1 MIRFVV
7 WFALIGTA
15 FGFAQTE
22 SKGTNSGERTRD
34 GGPQVEQ
41 LLRRKALTAHE
52 VLGEMFTAIEKT
64 WVLEAYEG
72 YGYLQFN
79 ADLSGKLPG
88 NASGKGA
95 VGGIDVDVEV
105 EGKMTPS
112 GKHALEIR
120 GEFGALDL
128 VNDLRRRLVTSRAFK
143 AFSDRPV
150 PARNANANLTNFRSY
165 MLRYLGKIKSSMM
178 GAGGFR
184 SVYVGSGSHEGY
196 DVDVVRVYRPPGKVV
211 IDRRQ
216 PISLKR
222 IWTFWQD
229 GAYEIWVHRN
239 TRLPAAVFYTNVEDQ
254 IYANFKFDY
263 DRNWLPIR
271 IVYNNNSVGSEGH
284 GDLILDF
291 GEDRLLRGMSLNFS
305 GDNGLELA
313 MDATMFFGA
322 APPSDD
328 VFRIAPPF
336 GFKKVNHDHL
346 KVLILTQISGSLLK
360 LKKHGVNLRNFKF

>member
-1 MIRFVV
+1 MIKKACMC
-7 WFALIGTA
+7 ALLSSTLIL
-15 FGFAQTE
+15 AQSP
-22 SKGTNSGERTRD
+22 SKKSSGGERTRE
-34 GGPQVEQ
+34 GGPEVEQ

-52 VLGEMFTAIEKT
+52 VLTEMFAAIEKT
-64 WVLEAYEG
+64 WILEAYEG
-72 YGYLQFN
+72 YGYMQFN
-79 ADLSGKLPG
+79 ADLNAKLPG

-105 EGKMTPS
+105 QGKMTPS

-120 GEFGALDL
+120 GEFGAIDL

-143 AFSDRPV
+143 AFSDRPA
-150 PARNANANLTNFRSY
+150 PSRSANANLTNFRSY

-184 SVYVGSGSHEGY
+184 SVYVGSGTHEGY
-196 DVDVVRVYRPPGKVV
+196 DVDVIRVYRPPGKIAV
-211 IDRRQ
+211 DRRQ

-239 TRLPAAVFYTNVEDQ
+239 TRLPAAVFYTNVDDQ
-254 IYANFKFDY
+254 IYANFEFDY

-271 IVYNNNSVGSEGH
+271 IVYNNNSVGSEGR
-284 GDLILDF
+284 GDLVLDF

-313 MDATMFFGA
+313 FDATMFFEA
-322 APPSDD
+322 EPPGGD

-346 KVLILTQISGSLLK
+346 KVLVLTQISGSLLK